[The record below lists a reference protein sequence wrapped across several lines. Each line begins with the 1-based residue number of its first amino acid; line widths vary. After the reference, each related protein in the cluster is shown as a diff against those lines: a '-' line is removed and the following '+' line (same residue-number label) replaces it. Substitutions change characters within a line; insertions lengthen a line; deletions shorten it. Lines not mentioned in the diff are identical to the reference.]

1 MKTHARR
8 MLGIVLVALV
18 VALAPAIVRA
28 EVVRVEIANK
38 QDVLNGKAFG
48 TVGAYEKLV
57 GKIYF
62 AVDPKNPHNKIIVDL
77 DKAPRNAQGK
87 VEFSADIF
95 ILRPKDPSKGNGVV
109 FMDIPNRGGKAL
121 LTTFNRAKGSRDP
134 TTAEEF
140 GDGSLM
146 REGYTLVS
154 VGWEFD
160 NPKQPG
166 LVLLDAPVPTDN
178 GKPIT
183 GWVTPGPWF
192 IPNKMS
198 DSFNY
203 VSQDF
208 TPVYPPLDP
217 KNPAYRLTERPA
229 LVSTPTLIPRE
240 DWQFGRMDN
249 GKVVFDPNWLTMK
262 GGFKPGWVYQV
273 TYESSN
279 PPVAGVGFAAVR
291 DFASAVKYDANAIVH
306 GKYVY
311 TFGSSQVGRWQ
322 RQMVYEGFTIDEQG
336 KKAVDALF
344 IQTGGNSLGIFNER
358 WAQA

>member
-1 MKTHARR
+1 MKTYTRR
-8 MLGIVLVALV
+8 MLGVVLAALV
-18 VALAPAIVRA
+18 VALAPSMVRA
-28 EVVRVEIANK
+28 EVVRVEVSSK

-62 AVDPKNPHNKIIVDL
+62 AVDPKNPHNTIIADL
-77 DKAPRNAQGK
+77 DKAPKNAQGK

-95 ILRPKDPSKGNGVV
+95 ILRPKDASKGNGVV
-109 FMDIPNRGGKAL
+109 FMDIPNRGAKAL
-121 LTTFNRAKGSRDP
+121 LSTFNHAKTSRDP

-140 GDGSLM
+140 GDGLLM

-166 LVLLDAPVPTDN
+166 LVLLDAPVATNN

-192 IPNKMS
+192 IPPKQS

-203 VSQDF
+203 VCRTS

-217 KNPAYRLTERPA
+217 KNPAYRLTERPGVWSRRRQ
-229 LVSTPTLIPRE
+229 LVPARGL
-240 DWQFGRMDN
+240 
-249 GKVVFDPNWLTMK
+249 
-262 GGFKPGWVYQV
+262 
-273 TYESSN
+273 
-279 PPVAGVGFAAVR
+279 AVWP
-291 DFASAVKYDANAIVH
+291 H
-306 GKYVY
+306 G
-311 TFGSSQVGRWQ
+311 
-322 RQMVYEGFTIDEQG
+322 
-336 KKAVDALF
+336 
-344 IQTGGNSLGIFNER
+344 
-358 WAQA
+358 